1 MSKPDPPPRYHVF
14 VLRAWEERGA
24 LDGPAAWRFSVE
36 APSTGQRRGFA
47 TLEALMAY
55 LGNLFSTT
63 PSHRKEKGHMSLK
76 ELKAKIQHAGEEA
89 WHTGR
94 MDGLDEVYA
103 ADYVSHKPPFP
114 DTVGLEAVKQSL
126 AATRL
131 AYSEIQVDYTE
142 CMAEGDSIAYRYT
155 SRMKHTGTSPTL
167 PIPPTGK
174 VVILQGC
181 VVVHVKDG
189 KVVEEWEY
197 SDYLGFLQQ
206 LGVVPAMG

>member
-1 MSKPDPPPRYHVF
+1 
-14 VLRAWEERGA
+14 
-24 LDGPAAWRFSVE
+24 
-36 APSTGQRRGFA
+36 
-47 TLEALMAY
+47 
-55 LGNLFSTT
+55 
-63 PSHRKEKGHMSLK
+63 MSLK
-76 ELKAKIQHAGEEA
+76 ELEAKIERAGKEA
-89 WHTGR
+89 WFRGD
-94 MDGLDEVYA
+94 MAGLDEVYA

-114 DTVGLEAVKQSL
+114 DAVGLEAVKQSI

-131 AYSEIQVDYTE
+131 AYSDMEADYTE
-142 CMAEGDSIAYRYT
+142 WVAEGNAIVYRCT
-155 SRMKHTGTSPTL
+155 MRMKHTGTSPTF

-174 VVILQGC
+174 VLTLHSC